1 MIPRDNLAKLFRILA
16 AAIDGLDQLQLDQ
29 LLAGEG
35 KLVFNNAEKVKE
47 TGTTRAVDQTTILQ
61 ELNGCQERDEAH
73 RTLSAITSRDALASF
88 ARALKVHVVKRDRR
102 EDIESK
108 IIEFVMGGR
117 LRTEAIQSLNLK
129 GFGNTPSK
137 AESEPPKARKNRNPE

>member
-1 MIPRDNLAKLFRILA
+1 MIPRDDLAKLFRIFA
-16 AAIDGLDQLQLDQ
+16 AVIDRLDQRQLDQ

-35 KLVFNNAEKVKE
+35 KLVFNNAEKFKE
-47 TGTTRAVDQTTILQ
+47 TSTTRAVDQTAILQ
-61 ELNGCQERDEAH
+61 ELSGCQERDEAR

-88 ARALKVHVVKRDRR
+88 ARALKLHVVKRDRR

-108 IIEFVMGGR
+108 IIEFVIGGR

-137 AESEPPKARKNRNPE
+137 AESEPPKAHEESKP